1 MNADR
6 PLCVEVQLTDGDMG
20 ETITETVV
28 IHPSEGDDKLQILN
42 EQAKKAVR
50 DATRKMDDRYD
61 IGVPMGDTSPVEVCP
76 KCEGHG
82 GIVGDRCERCEGT
95 GRADKQ
101 SNI

>member
-20 ETITETVV
+20 ETITESVV
-28 IHPSEGDDKLQILN
+28 IHPSEGDNKLRILN
-42 EQAKKAVR
+42 EQAKQAVKN
-50 DATRKMDDRYD
+50 ATEKMDERYSQDIPTRDRTP
-61 IGVPMGDTSPVEVCP
+61 IEACP

-95 GRADKQ
+95 GRADKE